1 MAVQPRCAVL
11 RLDPLQGAPNGI
23 LARHL
28 GHPQKR
34 RIDPVAAQRR
44 DVRIALSALAFHESQ
59 PPFSPGKRKKRRKRR
74 IGHNLALRLRDHKCA
89 VLRFLT
95 DLEVGFTNNEAERD
109 LRMMKLRQKISGG
122 FRSAKGAEN
131 FAILRSV
138 ITTARKQGWNI
149 IEALT
154 SPSDRLIATVKCA

>member
-1 MAVQPRCAVL
+1 M
-11 RLDPLQGAPNGI
+11 
-23 LARHL
+23 
-28 GHPQKR
+28 
-34 RIDPVAAQRR
+34 
-44 DVRIALSALAFHESQ
+44 
-59 PPFSPGKRKKRRKRR
+59 
-74 IGHNLALRLRDHKCA
+74 RLRDHKCA

-122 FRSAKGAEN
+122 FRSAQGAEN
-131 FAILRSV
+131 CHPAHI

-154 SPSDRLIATVKCA
+154 SPSDRLIATVVRVSPHGGGTPTAESSP